1 VGYGLVRI
9 GYVAAPSGTGFST
22 LVRSQ
27 AGSYGGAVFVDRN
40 GYRTGGV
47 MIVLGLTGSI
57 GMGKTTAAAMF
68 RELGAPVF
76 DADRCVHE
84 LYRGPVVDI
93 VDAIFPGVK
102 RDGKIDRISLGE
114 RVFGNENAM
123 NRLEDIIHPLMD
135 KKKMNLLG
143 TTIRLAQE

>member
-1 VGYGLVRI
+1 
-9 GYVAAPSGTGFST
+9 
-22 LVRSQ
+22 
-27 AGSYGGAVFVDRN
+27 
-40 GYRTGGV
+40 